1 MAGRWSEAWAT
12 ATSSPWRRAPVLLRR
27 RPGLVAAVAG
37 AVAVTAASVAAVP
50 IFLSSA
56 GTGAVELQVAERCPR
71 ATGVTRVWQGSLQ
84 EVQDQPSEPF
94 APVAGSVGPTN
105 RWVVREGLALAAAD
119 GDRDLGVTLLTR
131 EDALQ
136 HVEVLEQRPGPG
148 VWLSDRAVER
158 TGLAVGDQADLAG
171 VEVPVAGVYRDLAGT
186 SVDDFWCS
194 TADLL
199 LLEVRGADLV
209 LPPPVVLADPD
220 TFATVIEE
228 ARVDVVLG
236 AWSAPLADGLTLAR
250 AEALVPRLACGPGE
264 PTLDWCAKGQPPI
277 AEIRGR
283 DFVADPVY
291 AQDDADFVERFL
303 GSSLP
308 FVTQRTRAIQTSVGS
323 GIWPVAGV
331 AALAGI
337 GLVVAAASL
346 WFDRRQRDL
355 ELLSVRG
362 VSPAALGLK
371 AVLELLLP
379 ALVGAAAGVGL
390 ARAAV
395 VWLGPARGI
404 EPSALVEGALAAS
417 VVLGVSLVVI
427 GAVVARRAHR
437 MELGSPRRPW
447 VALVPWELGLV
458 AATVV
463 SYRRLGEWGVPVGR
477 GAALSRVDVVGLLFP
492 VLFLLTGVAILARVF
507 GMLIGPLRRW
517 SRRWPDP
524 LYLGLRRVA
533 RHRVAV
539 TGLVAASAVA
549 AGVLGYA
556 ATVER
561 SLEATLELK
570 ARTFVGSD
578 VAAQIPAD
586 VALPP
591 ALERR
596 STTVVIHRDAWA
608 DVGRRVSIDVLAID
622 PDTLERA
629 AAWDPVF
636 AEDSLGEL
644 LADLGDPTGEVLPAI
659 AVGLDP
665 GRVVEA
671 GIVGTGSI
679 RFEVDV
685 TPVRAFPGM
694 SKPNPTVIVAASA
707 LAALDVTG
715 GMTETWIRGD
725 HDAVLAALDSADV
738 PFEEQ
743 RRTDDV
749 ADRAAFLTVSWTFAF
764 MRSLAVVAGALALGG
779 AAAYVDARRRERVLA
794 HTFLARMGLSR
805 PAHRRTL
812 AVELVASLLVGIWA
826 GIVVALV
833 AAVLAHTHLDPVPGF
848 QPDPVL
854 RPATLLMVGF
864 AAGGVLLVAVAAA
877 LAQGR
882 VDRDDPVEV
891 LRAGG

>member
-1 MAGRWSEAWAT
+1 
-12 ATSSPWRRAPVLLRR
+12 V
-27 RPGLVAAVAG
+27 
-37 AVAVTAASVAAVP
+37 
-50 IFLSSA
+50 

-71 ATGVTRVWQGSLQ
+71 ATGVTRSWQGSLE
-84 EVQDQPSEPF
+84 EVAAQPTDPF
-94 APVAGSVGPTN
+94 APVAASLGPTN
-105 RWVVREGLALAAAD
+105 RWVVRDGLTLGTAQGEGQ
-119 GDRDLGVTLLTR
+119 LGVTLLTR
-131 EDALQ
+131 EDALE
-136 HVEVLEQRPGPG
+136 HVDVLEQRAGPG

-158 TGLAVGDQADLAG
+158 TGLGVGDRADLAG
-171 VEVPVAGVYRDLAGT
+171 VAVPVVGVYRDLAGT

-209 LPPPVVLADPD
+209 LPPPVVLADPE
-220 TFATVIEE
+220 TFATVIEG
-228 ARVDVVLG
+228 ARVEVVAG
-236 AWSAPLADGLTLAR
+236 HWSAPLAGGLTLSR
-250 AEALVPRLACGPGE
+250 AEALVPRLACGPGV
-264 PTLDWCAKGQPPI
+264 PTLEWCADALPPI

-291 AQDDADFVERFL
+291 AEDDADFVERFL

-308 FVTQRTRAIQTSVGS
+308 FVTERTRAIQTSVGS

-331 AALAGI
+331 AGLAGL

-346 WFDRRQRDL
+346 WSDRRQRDL

-362 VSPAALGLK
+362 VSPAAIGLK

-379 ALVGAAAGVGL
+379 AVVGAAAGVGL

-395 VWLGPARGI
+395 VWLGPAREI
-404 EPSALVEGALAAS
+404 EPDALVGGSLAAS
-417 VVLGVSLVVI
+417 AVLGASLAVI

-437 MELGSPRRPW
+437 LELGTPRRAW
-447 VALVPWELGLV
+447 LALVPWELGLV

-492 VLFLLTGVAILARVF
+492 VLFLLTGVALLARGF
-507 GMLIGPLRRW
+507 GLLIGPLRRW

-549 AGVLGYA
+549 SGALGYA

-578 VAAQIPAD
+578 VAVQIPAD
-586 VALPP
+586 VALPS
-591 ALERR
+591 ALDRR

-608 DVGRRVSIDVLAID
+608 GVDRRVSIDVLAVD

-629 AAWDPVF
+629 ATWDPVF
-636 AEDSLGEL
+636 ADRSLAAL
-644 LADLGDPTGEVLPAI
+644 MADLDDPRGGVLPAI

-665 GRVVEA
+665 GRVVDA
-671 GIVGTGSI
+671 GIVGTGST

-707 LAALDVTG
+707 LAGLGITR

-725 HDAVLAALDSADV
+725 HDAVLAALDTADV

-764 MRSLAVVAGALALGG
+764 MRSLAVVAGTLALGG

-794 HTFLARMGLSR
+794 YTFLRRMGLSR

-812 AVELVASLLVGIWA
+812 AFELVASVLVGIWA
-826 GIVVALV
+826 GIGVAIV
-833 AAVLAHTHLDPVPGF
+833 AAVLAHTHLDPVPGYR
-848 QPDPVL
+848 PDPVL

-864 AAGGVLLVAVAAA
+864 ALAGVLLVAAAAA
-877 LAQGR
+877 LAQRR
-882 VDRDDPVEV
+882 VDQDDPVEV

>member
-1 MAGRWSEAWAT
+1 
-12 ATSSPWRRAPVLLRR
+12 
-27 RPGLVAAVAG
+27 
-37 AVAVTAASVAAVP
+37 
-50 IFLSSA
+50 
-56 GTGAVELQVAERCPR
+56 
-71 ATGVTRVWQGSLQ
+71 
-84 EVQDQPSEPF
+84 VQDQPPDPF
-94 APVAGSVGPTN
+94 APVAASLGPTN
-105 RWVVREGLALAAAD
+105 RWMVREGLALGTAD
-119 GDRDLGVTLLTR
+119 GADDLGVTLLTR

-136 HVEVLEQRPGPG
+136 HIEVLEERPGAG

-158 TGLAVGDQADLAG
+158 TGLGVGDQADLAG
-171 VEVPVAGVYRDLAGT
+171 VAVPVVGVYRDLAGT

-194 TADLL
+194 TAELL

-209 LPPPVVLADPD
+209 LPPPVVLADPA
-220 TFATVIEE
+220 TFATVIEG
-228 ARVDVVLG
+228 ARVDGVTG
-236 AWSAPLADGLTLAR
+236 HWSAPLVDGLTLSQ
-250 AEALVPRLACGPGE
+250 AEALVPRLACGPGV
-264 PTLDWCAKGQPPI
+264 PGLPWCADGQPPI

-283 DFVADPVY
+283 DFIADPVY

-308 FVTQRTRAIQTSVGS
+308 FVTERTRAIQTAVGS

-331 AALAGI
+331 AALAGL

-379 ALVGAAAGVGL
+379 AVVGAAAGVAL
-390 ARAAV
+390 ARGTV
-395 VWLGPARGI
+395 GWLGPAPAV
-404 EPSALVEGALAAS
+404 EPDALVDGALAAT
-417 VVLGVSLVVI
+417 VVLGVSLAVVA
-427 GAVVARRAHR
+427 AVVARRAHR
-437 MELGSPRRPW
+437 LELGTPRRPW
-447 VALVPWELGLV
+447 VAVVPWELGLV

-492 VLFLLTGVAILARVF
+492 VLFLLTGVTLLARTF
-507 GMLIGPLRRW
+507 GLLVGPLRRW
-517 SRRWPDP
+517 SRRWPVP

-561 SLEATLELK
+561 SLEATLDLK

-578 VAAQIPAD
+578 VAVQIPAD
-586 VALPP
+586 VDLPP
-591 ALERR
+591 ALEQR
-596 STTVVIHRDAWA
+596 STTVVVHRDAWV
-608 DVGRRVSIDVLAID
+608 DLGRRTSIDVLVVEPA
-622 PDTLERA
+622 TLARA
-629 AAWDPVF
+629 AVWDPVF
-636 AEDSLGEL
+636 ADQPLDSLM
-644 LADLGDPTGEVLPAI
+644 AVLGDPRDGVVPAVV
-659 AVGLDP
+659 VGLDP
-665 GRVVEA
+665 GRVVEV
-671 GIVGTGSI
+671 GIVGAGST
-679 RFEVDV
+679 RFDIDP

-707 LAALDVTG
+707 LAPLEIAV
-715 GMTETWIRGD
+715 GMTETWIEGD
-725 HDAVLAALDSADV
+725 HDAVLAALDAADV

-743 RRTDDV
+743 RQVVDV

-794 HTFLARMGLSR
+794 HTFLQRMGLSR
-805 PAHRRTL
+805 SAHRRAL
-812 AVELVASLLVGIWA
+812 AVELVAGLLVGIWS
-826 GIVVALV
+826 GIAIAVVA
-833 AAVLAHTHLDPVPGF
+833 ARLAHTHLDPVPGF

-854 RPATLLMVGF
+854 RTATLLMVGF
-864 AAGGVLLVAVAAA
+864 ALAGVLLVAGAAA
-877 LAQGR
+877 LAQRR